1 MPEETPAPWLTNA
14 TDIETIM
21 VHMTLEEK
29 IGQVLVIGFQG
40 TELNA
45 PAREMIEQYHIGGV
59 ILYARNLH
67 SPLQVAALTSGL
79 QQTAMNSGQPGL
91 LISIDQEG
99 GHVTRLTEKLGFT
112 EFPGAMALA
121 ATGDVK
127 NARWVAQAL
136 AVEMKAVGINVNL
149 APVLDVNNNPANPI
163 IGIRSFGSDPH
174 RVAEFGVAY
183 LEGLQSEGL
192 LAFGKHFPG
201 HGDTGLD
208 SHIALPL
215 VPHDRDRL
223 EAVEFVPF
231 QAAMQHNIAGIMS
244 AHITFPAVD
253 PTPGLPAT
261 LSAHVLTGLL
271 RDEMDYD
278 GLLITDA
285 LEMGALSEN
294 DYPAPRAAALALQA
308 GADLLL
314 FTYSNDQPQT
324 AHALIMDWVQNGQI
338 PESRLDQA
346 VRRILQAKRDFNLLT
361 PTLVDVEALATQVN
375 TEEHHA
381 LSRAIAIQSIT
392 LVRDEAHLLPIEPES
407 PLLIVEPPLAR
418 GLGRALHTSAIEGN
432 TATEVA
438 FIEVGENPT
447 GTEIQSVLTGARD
460 GHGITIVAVNAVAQ
474 HPQQVALV
482 QALLDAGYP
491 TIVVAIH
498 SPYDL
503 LAFPAAPTCL
513 ASYGFNPPAQQALVA
528 VFTGQASPQGQLP
541 VELSKE

>member
-261 LSAHVLTGLL
+261 LSSLVLTGLL
-271 RDEMDYD
+271 RDEMGYD

-285 LEMGALSEN
+285 LET
-294 DYPAPRAAALALQA
+294 LALQA

-314 FTYSNDQPQT
+314 FTHGDAQPQT
-324 AHALIMDWVQNGQI
+324 AHAMILDWVQSGKI

-346 VRRILQAKRDFNLLT
+346 VRRVLQAKRDFNLLL
-361 PTLVDVEALATQVN
+361 PAQVNMESLADQVN
-375 TEEHHA
+375 TEEHQA
-381 LSRAIAIQSIT
+381 LSRAVTAQSIT
-392 LVRDEAHLLPIEPES
+392 LVRDTAHLLP
-407 PLLIVEPPLAR
+407 VEPGTTFMVVETPLAR
-418 GLGRALHTSAIEGN
+418 GLGRALH
-432 TATEVA
+432 AT
-438 FIEVGENPT
+438 FIEVSADPT
-447 GTEIQSVLTGARD
+447 KAEIRSAWASARD
-460 GHGITIVAVNAVAQ
+460 GRTAIVAITDAVR

-491 TIVVAIH
+491 TIVVAIR
-498 SPYDL
+498 SPYDV
-503 LAFPAAPTCL
+503 LAFPEAPTCL
-513 ASYGFNPPAQQALVA
+513 VSYGFNPPAREALIA
-528 VFTGQASPQGQLP
+528 VLTGQAQPQGQLP
-541 VELSKE
+541 VELLALD